1 MNEAQNTFL
10 RTTAIA
16 AMESQRQTGVPASI
30 TIAQAILESGW
41 GRSGLA
47 IKGNN
52 YFGIKDT
59 DKYDGYVEFTTT
71 EFAHGK
77 AKHEF
82 ARFEKY
88 PSVADCFA
96 HHARLIS
103 QSQRYQPAMKV
114 RNNPEKFA
122 RALQVCG
129 YSTSP
134 TYAEALMQLVH
145 QFNLTQ
151 FDSSPEPPAQ
161 AKEKAA

>member
-10 RTTAIA
+10 KTTAIA

-30 TIAQAILESGW
+30 TIAQAIIESGW
-41 GRSGLA
+41 GRTGLA

-59 DKYDGYVEFTTT
+59 DECEGYVEFTTT
-71 EFAHGK
+71 EFIHGK
-77 AKHEF
+77 PERVL

-88 PSVADCFA
+88 PTIAACFA
-96 HHARLIS
+96 HHGRLLS
-103 QSQRYQPAMKV
+103 EAKRYKPAMAV
-114 RNNPEKFA
+114 RQEPEKFA
-122 RALQVCG
+122 QALQDCG

-134 TYAEALMQLVH
+134 TYAHALIQLVH
-145 QFNLTQ
+145 QYNLTQ
-151 FDSSPEPPAQ
+151 YDIGPEPPAQ